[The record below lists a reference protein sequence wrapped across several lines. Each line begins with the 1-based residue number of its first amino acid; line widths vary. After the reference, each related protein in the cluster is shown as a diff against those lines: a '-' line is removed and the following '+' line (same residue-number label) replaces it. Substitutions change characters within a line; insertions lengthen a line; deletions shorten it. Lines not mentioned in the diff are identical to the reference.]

1 MGAADTAAPGPTA
14 RAAAALRAFLQLEA
28 AGGIVLVAAA
38 VVGFVCANS
47 PLASWYHQVLELK
60 LTLTLGSLGVDKPLH
75 YWINDGL
82 MAVFFLL
89 VGLELKRELLEGQF
103 AEKSQIALPALCA
116 VGGMLVPMGIYAWFN
131 RGDAPAMQG
140 VPIPAAT
147 DIAFALG
154 VLALLGSRVP
164 LALKMLLTAIAVL
177 DDLGAIIIIALFYTA
192 ELSWLS
198 LTVGLS
204 ALTVLIVLNR
214 MGVMRLGPYVM
225 VGLVMWLAVLKSGVH
240 ATLAGVAL
248 GMIIPLR
255 DARDEQ
261 RRPLETL
268 EHALHHWVAFAILP
282 IFAFANAGVPLT
294 GIGLDT
300 LQSPVPL
307 GVALGL
313 LLGKPIGVVLF
324 ALPLLALRAVH
335 LPEGVRMP
343 AFVGMAMLCGVGFT
357 MSLFMAG
364 LAFAQGHEDELV
376 GARLGILGGSLLA
389 AGLGYLILRAAL
401 KAPAQ
406 PGSSA
411 APSPM

>member
-1 MGAADTAAPGPTA
+1 VE
-14 RAAAALRAFLQLEA
+14 ALRAFLRLEA

-38 VVGFVCANS
+38 VLGFVCANS
-47 PLASWYHQVLELK
+47 ALAPWYHHVLDTK
-60 LTLTLGSLGVDKPLH
+60 LTITLGELGVDKPLH

-103 AEKSQIALPALCA
+103 AEKSQIALPAVCA
-116 VGGMLVPMGIYAWFN
+116 LGGMLVPMGIYAWFN
-131 RGDAPAMQG
+131 RGDTAALQG

-177 DDLGAIIIIALFYTA
+177 DDLGAIVIIALFYTA

-198 LTVGLS
+198 LIVGLS
-204 ALTVLIVLNR
+204 ALAVLVALNR
-214 MGVMRLGPYVM
+214 AGVMRLGPYVV

-248 GMIIPLR
+248 GMTIPLS
-255 DARDEQ
+255 DARRADV
-261 RRPLETL
+261 RPLETA

-282 IFAFANAGVPLT
+282 IFAFANAGVPLA

-313 LLGKPIGVVLF
+313 LLGKPIGVALF
-324 ALPLLALRAVH
+324 ALPLFALRAVR
-335 LPEGVRMP
+335 LPEGVNGA
-343 AFVGMAMLCGVGFT
+343 AFIGMAMLCGVGFT

-364 LAFAQGHEDELV
+364 LAFAQGHETELI
-376 GARLGILGGSLLA
+376 GARLGILMGSVLA
-389 AGLGYLILRAAL
+389 ALMGYALLRLAL
-401 KAPAQ
+401 PRR
-406 PGSSA
+406 
-411 APSPM
+411 